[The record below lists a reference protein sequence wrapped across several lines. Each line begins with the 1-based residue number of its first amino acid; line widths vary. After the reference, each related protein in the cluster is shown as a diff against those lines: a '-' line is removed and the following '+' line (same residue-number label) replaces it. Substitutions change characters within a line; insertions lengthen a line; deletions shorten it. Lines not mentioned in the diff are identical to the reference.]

1 MEDPDTDTETDT
13 AVLPATPEPEPLRR
27 AKRERERGNL
37 SGIRWSRITKHL
49 KFCSSAVC
57 CVVRGAVRHNA
68 GVLVII
74 IVTIHNS
81 VMSL

>member
-1 MEDPDTDTETDT
+1 MYSGGGVEDPDTDTETDT

-49 KFCSSAVC
+49 KFCSSAVW
-57 CVVRGAVRHNA
+57 CVVQ
-68 GVLVII
+68 
-74 IVTIHNS
+74 
-81 VMSL
+81 